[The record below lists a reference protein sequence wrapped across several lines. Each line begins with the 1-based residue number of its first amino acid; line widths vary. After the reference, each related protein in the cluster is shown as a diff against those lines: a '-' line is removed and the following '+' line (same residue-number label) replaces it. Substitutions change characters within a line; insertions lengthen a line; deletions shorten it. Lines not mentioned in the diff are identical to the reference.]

1 MTQYISTFRIL
12 LALVGLGTLRRWSR
26 RLPAP
31 YLPSWKRRQNEK
43 APVTLDFPVQ
53 RTGRLAGRGRPP
65 APAYSAPVH
74 VAVEAAGRAGGD
86 DLAPCPS
93 DPFTIPEFML

>member
-1 MTQYISTFRIL
+1 MTQYVSTSRLL
-12 LALVGLGTLRRWSR
+12 LAIAGLGTLRRWSR

-31 YLPSWKRRQNEK
+31 YLPSWKRGHNEK
-43 APVTLDFPVQ
+43 APVTLDFPLQ

-65 APAYSAPVH
+65 APAYSGPVH

-86 DLAPCPS
+86 ALTPCPS
-93 DPFTIPEFML
+93 DPSTNPEFIL

>member
-1 MTQYISTFRIL
+1 MTQYVSTSRIL

-31 YLPSWKRRQNEK
+31 YLPSWKRGRNEK
-43 APVTLDFPVQ
+43 APVTLDFPLQ
-53 RTGRLAGRGRPP
+53 RTGCLAGRGRPP
-65 APAYSAPVH
+65 APADSGPVH

-86 DLAPCPS
+86 ALTPCPS
-93 DPFTIPEFML
+93 DPSTTPESIL

>member
-1 MTQYISTFRIL
+1 MTQYVLTSRIL

-31 YLPSWKRRQNEK
+31 YLPQWKRAHNEK
-43 APVTLDFPVQ
+43 APVTLDFPLQ
-53 RTGRLAGRGRPP
+53 KTGRPAGRGRPP
-65 APAYSAPVH
+65 APAYSGPVH

-86 DLAPCPS
+86 ALTPCPS
-93 DPFTIPEFML
+93 DPSTTPEFLL